1 MGLANVKRLLGLNW
15 KKLPLATKLGLTT
28 TTVILMAVANIT
40 LLSFHFQQE
49 NFREELQLRAESLLN
64 TISLVSTDASRQND
78 FSTLETITRSW
89 EANELV
95 IAASVYD
102 RSGRDIVADRTASAS
117 IDINTKSVKNVSYH
131 SHLEPHN
138 LPKQFLFEPNT
149 VFLWKNDRLIA
160 GKAVRG
166 SDRTVGAVS
175 VTLSTQPQQRA
186 SEVLFHKYL
195 GIAAVVAAIS
205 ILLALLLIDTITIPL
220 RQMALTRQRF
230 VVEDF
235 GQKLS
240 FNTRDE
246 VAIVADVFKRIDFHI
261 DRLLQ
266 NLEQQSDCVALPSFD
281 LPKERERDSE
291 ILKAVPDLFL
301 KMTPDGIVID
311 CTEAAN
317 NRFSKFVKES
327 VDRRID
333 EIFPPQVALQFCDRI
348 KLASRTKE
356 IQIFEYKLWI
366 DKIEYHF
373 EARLLLG
380 DRQEILALVRDVTEN
395 KVIQE
400 QLKEAKEAAVAAN
413 LAKSRFLAN
422 MSHELRTPLN
432 GILGLSELLKLDA
445 QEYGYTDFVPDLQQI
460 QQSGLHLLTL
470 IEDLLDISKIEAGSL
485 SIEPEN
491 FDVTELV
498 SEVSNLV
505 RPLMQKNNNCFQIN
519 MTNSLDF
526 AISDR
531 HKLKQVLL
539 NLLSNSAKFTE
550 NGTIT
555 FSISRELRKETEA
568 RSQAAVGSASQS
580 ILDSEPDLFQ
590 STVVSS
596 ASFDLL
602 VFSVTDTGIGMTA
615 EQIKRVF
622 QPFIQADDST
632 TKKYG
637 GTGLGLA
644 ICQSY
649 CEMMGGKISV
659 RSKPNCGSTFTIWI
673 PATVPTVELAMV

>member
-1 MGLANVKRLLGLNW
+1 MKRLLGVNW
-15 KKLPLATKLGLTT
+15 KKLPLATKLGLAT

-49 NFREELQLRAESLLN
+49 SFREELQLRAESLLN
-64 TISLVSTDASRQND
+64 TISLVSTDASHRKD

-102 RSGRDIVADRTASAS
+102 RSGRVIVADRTASAS
-117 IDINTKSVKNVSYH
+117 IDTKLVKNVSYH

-166 SDRTVGAVS
+166 GARTVGAVS

-186 SEVLFHKYL
+186 IEALFYKYL
-195 GIAAVVAAIS
+195 GIAAIVAAVS
-205 ILLALLLIDTITIPL
+205 ILLALLLIDSITIPL

-246 VAIVADVFKRIDFHI
+246 VAIVADVFKRIDFHV

-266 NLEQQSDCVALPSFD
+266 SLEQQSDLPD
-281 LPKERERDSE
+281 EVLRNRARERERDSD

-311 CTEAAN
+311 CTEASN

-327 VDRRID
+327 VGNTID
-333 EIFPPQVALQFCDRI
+333 EIFPPQVALQFRDRI
-348 KLASRTKE
+348 KLAERTGE

-373 EARLLLG
+373 ETRLLLG

-400 QLKEAKEAAVAAN
+400 ELKYAKEAAVAAN

-470 IEDLLDISKIEAGSL
+470 IEDILDISKIEAGSCA
-485 SIEPEN
+485 IEPEN

-505 RPLMQKNNNCFQIN
+505 QPLMQKNNNCFQTN

-550 NGTIT
+550 NGKIT

-568 RSQAAVGSASQS
+568 RSRS

-602 VFSVTDTGIGMTA
+602 VFSVTDTGIGMSA

-673 PATVPTVELAMV
+673 PATVRTVELAMV

>member
-15 KKLPLATKLGLTT
+15 KKLPLATKLGLAT

-64 TISLVSTDASRQND
+64 TISLVSTDASHRKD

-102 RSGRDIVADRTASAS
+102 RSGRVIVADRTSSAS
-117 IDINTKSVKNVSYH
+117 IDTQLVKNVSYH
-131 SHLEPHN
+131 SHLEPHH

-160 GKAVRG
+160 RKAVRG

-175 VTLSTQPQQRA
+175 VTLSTLPLERA
-186 SEVLFHKYL
+186 IEALFYKYF
-195 GIAAVVAAIS
+195 GIAAVVAAVS

-235 GQKLS
+235 GQKPS

-246 VAIVADVFKRIDFHI
+246 VAIVADVFKRIDFHV

-266 NLEQQSDCVALPSFD
+266 NLEQQSDLPKEV
-281 LPKERERDSE
+281 LRNRAKERERDSD

-327 VDRRID
+327 VGKRID
-333 EIFPPQVALQFCDRI
+333 EIFPPQVAFQFCDRI
-348 KLASRTKE
+348 KLASRTQE
-356 IQIFEYKLWI
+356 IQIFEYKLWL

-373 EARLLLG
+373 ETRLLLG
-380 DRQEILALVRDVTEN
+380 DRQEILAIVRDVTEN

-400 QLKEAKEAAVAAN
+400 ELKYAKEAAVAAN

-470 IEDLLDISKIEAGSL
+470 IEDLLDLSKIEAGSL

-505 RPLMQKNNNCFQIN
+505 QPLMQKNNHCFQTN

-568 RSQAAVGSASQS
+568 RSGS

-596 ASFDLL
+596 ASVDLL
-602 VFSVTDTGIGMTA
+602 VFSVTDTGIGMSA

-673 PATVPTVELAMV
+673 PATVRTVELAVV